1 MMHRVELPISY
12 TIAVC
17 VMACWIGGVL
27 VVVACNF
34 WVEYDKINTDQ
45 KQSNW
50 LREKCQD
57 EDFVQ
62 NIRIHSD
69 LCDNVNARDVDIVG
83 DSLKRAIQSIRW
95 CGFVSCGDLVYVVY
109 NFVCTKVWSFVMP
122 FLFVVVM
129 ILIGFRPYFIQ
140 SSITR
145 HNLKLFS
152 IQNRHT
158 LPTSTKLLKIS

>member
-1 MMHRVELPISY
+1 MHRVELPISY

-69 LCDNVNARDVDIVG
+69 LCDNVNARDVELFALTLHQCYHCYCYYFLIVIVTINI
-83 DSLKRAIQSIRW
+83 K
-95 CGFVSCGDLVYVVY
+95 F
-109 NFVCTKVWSFVMP
+109 
-122 FLFVVVM
+122 
-129 ILIGFRPYFIQ
+129 
-140 SSITR
+140 
-145 HNLKLFS
+145 H
-152 IQNRHT
+152 
-158 LPTSTKLLKIS
+158 